1 VNCWDSSRS
10 TFFNGLAKVP
20 NSGSTMIVEIT
31 NQCKGAASTSRLH
44 LSLFGGPAKGSSG
57 GEELEADTP
66 AIGPGEKVLVTLD
79 LKQYGSK
86 LNF

>member
-1 VNCWDSSRS
+1 MDRGDNESV
-10 TFFNGLAKVP
+10 
-20 NSGSTMIVEIT
+20 
-31 NQCKGAASTSRLH
+31 RLH

-66 AIGPGEKVLVTLD
+66 AIGPGENVLITLD

-86 LNF
+86 FSTFDNKYYRLDADFSGVRRDLKL